1 MTSSAA
7 DAPDLSG
14 LIELAR
20 DPQLDLK
27 PVVLR
32 VQTDLFLAA
41 PIRDRAVL
49 EAFRL
54 LATGLIPTVD
64 EDTAL
69 IVARKLA
76 PCPDT
81 PKAVLVSLAAR
92 GGAVYAALLDAT
104 AHLRSPV
111 SATATMP
118 EAGLAAAPAPEV
130 SAGSAAEGSAPA
142 AETVSATDPATVSA
156 QGPATSD
163 ATAEA
168 EPALKDDM
176 AEDTAGGRIGEPLQA
191 SSLPNLIRSARTDAD
206 RAGSLLAREDLAD
219 ADLAPLWLH
228 ADRRQRGAIRD
239 AVEATAALRPCPPAQ
254 RELAVIL
261 TDRSTQHDVTGFVA
275 ALAEGLGLPQNFL
288 ASAPDASAR
297 YDLLALALRAAGLSD
312 SDAIHIFLTLNE
324 TVARSVSRVFEL
336 AELYR
341 STSRGA
347 ARDLISA
354 ILDTPLAEP
363 VRGTAEHRPYL
374 APEGPRPR
382 AAGAGERALSGVIPT
397 ARMRQ
402 TG

>member
-111 SATATMP
+111 SATAP
-118 EAGLAAAPAPEV
+118 EAGLAVAPAV
-130 SAGSAAEGSAPA
+130 SAGSAAEGSAPV

-163 ATAEA
+163 ATAEV

-176 AEDTAGGRIGEPLQA
+176 AGNTAGGRIEEPLQA

-228 ADRRQRGAIRD
+228 ADRRQRAAIRD

-312 SDAIHIFLTLNE
+312 SDAIHVFLTLNE

-382 AAGAGERALSGVIPT
+382 AAGAGERALSGIIPT